1 MNQIQDLLAKEMSR
15 KDFLRFFLMAILAIF
30 GVTNFLNFLTKNAKR
45 TEVHDHVNQ
54 STAKGF
60 GSRKFGV

>member
-1 MNQIQDLLAKEMSR
+1 MSQVQDLLAKQMSR
-15 KDFLRFFLMAILAIF
+15 KEFLRFFLMAILALF
-30 GVTNFLNFLTKNAKR
+30 GVTNFLNFLTKNSKR
-45 TEVHDHVNQ
+45 KEVQDHASQ